1 MRPDSTALPHQ
12 AVKFV
17 DGERLGVE
25 LAADFVER
33 RQRIVAI
40 ERRVF
45 DALGRDRPAHLLQ
58 LERELAPLGRLLV
71 GQASADVRAAAP
83 TR

>member
-1 MRPDSTALPHQ
+1 MPLPHQ
-12 AVKFV
+12 AVKLV
-17 DGERLGVE
+17 DGKRLGVE

-33 RQRIVAI
+33 RQRVVAV

-45 DALGRDRPAHLLQ
+45 DALGRDRAAHLLQ

-71 GQASADVRAAAP
+71 GRASADARAAAP